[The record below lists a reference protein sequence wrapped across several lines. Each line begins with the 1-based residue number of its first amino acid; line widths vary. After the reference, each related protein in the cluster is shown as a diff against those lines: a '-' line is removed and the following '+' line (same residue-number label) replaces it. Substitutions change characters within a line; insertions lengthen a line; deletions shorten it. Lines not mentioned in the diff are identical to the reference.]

1 MIREQAVPSDS
12 AAWLGTANNVILAV
26 FKGVVGLLFDSRA
39 LLADAL
45 YTAADAVAGIAE
57 KVQLPPSV
65 RQRLRSG
72 YGSSSRTKAEPLV
85 AIFFAVFLFMGALQ
99 MGGASISTIVTGN
112 VVAPGFMAGVA
123 IVVSIAL
130 REIVFQLQYRQN
142 IKKSGTA
149 SKYYI
154 EMHRHSLYTSM
165 VVLLGIFGAM
175 TGEAWNMPLL
185 LYADPAAAIVAA
197 CLVLWKGYQ
206 LIVGAVYGKEET
218 KAKVEDK
225 SAFIETVQRVHGVI
239 SVDELKLHGNG
250 HYISVAVII
259 SVNPR
264 ISVLEAN
271 HIANRAKILLMNR
284 FSQVSDVS
292 IQVMPYDPGYPY
304 KSNYEGS
311 NNDLPTLLQ

>member
-1 MIREQAVPSDS
+1 MIRERAVPSDS

-45 YTAADAVAGIAE
+45 YSAADAAAGIAE
-57 KVQLPPSV
+57 KVQLPLSV
-65 RQRLRSG
+65 RQRLRLG
-72 YGSSSRTKAEPLV
+72 HRAGGRMKAEPLA

-99 MGGASISTIVTGN
+99 MGGASVFTMVTGK

-142 IKKSGTA
+142 LKKPGNA
-149 SKYYI
+149 SKSFI
-154 EMHRHSLYTSM
+154 DMHRHSLYTSII
-165 VVLLGIFGAM
+165 VLLGIFGAM
-175 TGEAWNMPLL
+175 TGEAWDIPLL
-185 LYADPAAAIVAA
+185 LYADPAASIVVAS
-197 CLVLWKGYQ
+197 LVLWKGYR
-206 LIVGAVYGKEET
+206 LIVGAVYGQEEA
-218 KAKVEDK
+218 KAKAEDK

-239 SVDELKLHGNG
+239 TVDELKLHGSG